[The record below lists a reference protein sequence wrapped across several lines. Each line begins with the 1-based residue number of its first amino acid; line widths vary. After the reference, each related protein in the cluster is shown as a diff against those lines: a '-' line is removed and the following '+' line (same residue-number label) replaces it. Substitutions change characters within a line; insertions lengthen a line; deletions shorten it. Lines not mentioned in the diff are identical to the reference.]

1 MLGSCRSKR
10 IRQALI
16 SCAAA
21 WALVVDS
28 MELHPTALA
37 SVSPSPCRYVCRFE
51 VIKQE
56 RIAKYQ
62 GMNLYVKNLTDEV
75 DDAELRKE
83 FEPFGTITSAKVSAR
98 PERERM
104 MESLDVGSTGSPCVR
119 PAWPGAHV

>member
-1 MLGSCRSKR
+1 M
-10 IRQALI
+10 
-16 SCAAA
+16 
-21 WALVVDS
+21 
-28 MELHPTALA
+28 
-37 SVSPSPCRYVCRFE
+37 
-51 VIKQE
+51 IKQE

-104 MESLDVGSTGSPCVR
+104 MESLDVGSTGSACVR